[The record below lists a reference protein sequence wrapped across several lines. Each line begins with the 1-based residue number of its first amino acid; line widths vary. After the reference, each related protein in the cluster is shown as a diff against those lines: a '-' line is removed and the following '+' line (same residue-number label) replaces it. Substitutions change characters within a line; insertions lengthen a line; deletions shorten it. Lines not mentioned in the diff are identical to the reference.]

1 VLAKIKIGLFVILG
15 LLALVVVFQNL
26 GEVEAHLLLTTLKM
40 RLATLIAVTLLVGF
54 VMGLIA
60 NTLWKVHSWRQKS
73 KKKSASVKPVE
84 KEPQMKS

>member
-1 VLAKIKIGLFVILG
+1 MLAKIKIGVFVILG

-26 GEVEAHLLLTTLKM
+26 GEVEAHLLFTTLKM
-40 RLATLIAVTLLVGF
+40 RLATLIALTLLVGF

-73 KKKSASVKPVE
+73 KKKAARAKPPVKE
-84 KEPQMKS
+84 TTANS